1 MKERRIWN
9 VNVSKMKSRDV
20 ITLMDDLIEKYH
32 KENDTN
38 FTDITEDERRRFFE
52 GFWEP
57 KDKT

>member
-9 VNVSKMKSRDV
+9 VDASKMKSRDV
-20 ITLMDDLIEKYH
+20 ITFMDDLIEKYH